1 MNNYLLPLSIIIA
14 AIIIAFGMGHLASEI
29 RIAQMCDDVK
39 TTMSAD
45 VQFVNK
51 ELSYEEMQI
60 KYANLCVYK
69 ERKLLPRLF

>member
-1 MNNYLLPLSIIIA
+1 MSNYLLPLSIIIA
-14 AIIIAFGMGHLASEI
+14 AIIIAFGMVHLVCEI
-29 RIAQMCDDVK
+29 IIAKMCDDVK

-51 ELSYEEMQI
+51 ELSYEDMQI

>member
-1 MNNYLLPLSIIIA
+1 MNNYLLPFSIIIA
-14 AIIIAFGMGHLASEI
+14 AIIIVFGMGHLASEI

>member
-1 MNNYLLPLSIIIA
+1 MSNYLLPLSIIIA
-14 AIIIAFGMGHLASEI
+14 AIIIAFGMGHLGSEI

-51 ELSYEEMQI
+51 ELSYEDMQI